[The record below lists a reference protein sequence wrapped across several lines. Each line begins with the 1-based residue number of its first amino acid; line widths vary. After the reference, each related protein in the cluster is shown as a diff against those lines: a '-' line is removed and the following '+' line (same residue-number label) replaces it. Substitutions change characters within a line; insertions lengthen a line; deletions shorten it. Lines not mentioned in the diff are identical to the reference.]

1 MENPSV
7 NFDALNEPEER
18 MNIYDIED
26 ESEWES
32 DFSSSDLLRK
42 NCPYSELFW
51 FAFSRIGTEYGGI
64 IRISPYS
71 VRMRKN
77 AGQNNSEYGRS
88 DFHAVIMTH

>member
-1 MENPSV
+1 
-7 NFDALNEPEER
+7 

-42 NCPYSELFW
+42 NYSELFW
-51 FAFSRIGTEYGGI
+51 FAFSRIGTEYGEI

-77 AGQNNSEYGRS
+77 AGQNNSEYGHFSRS
-88 DFHAVIMTH
+88 DYDSLSPDSFPWNKFGIL